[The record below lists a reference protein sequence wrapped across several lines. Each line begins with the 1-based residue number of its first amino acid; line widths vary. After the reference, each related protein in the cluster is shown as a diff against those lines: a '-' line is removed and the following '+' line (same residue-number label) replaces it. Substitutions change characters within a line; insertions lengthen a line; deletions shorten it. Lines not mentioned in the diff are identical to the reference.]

1 MMDKDK
7 GQTIY
12 KYLKERYPDK
22 ENPGITVELK
32 DNLEKN
38 TNLVILESFVAKGCS
53 ILFVG

>member
-1 MMDKDK
+1 MDKDK